1 MRKLVILACLIALV
15 VPVAAFAA
23 ERHGTWFDEI
33 VFFEEEDQA
42 KVLQMMKTGDAQ
54 FFGNAFTADNFP
66 VIQENGFNYGFSYG
80 SFNGYL
86 LNVAEFNTGVFNP
99 FHIQKVR
106 FALNNLIDRNY
117 IVSDILSGLGVPLVT
132 TVMPVL
138 PTYAQIAAT
147 ARAAEI
153 MAAYDEDKAIAMI
166 DEGMTEAGAEKVD
179 GKWYYNGEP
188 VKVIGIIRVED
199 ERLQLGD
206 YLADQLEKVG
216 FTVDRQYKTSAQA
229 SPIWLR
235 SDPADGQWNYYTE
248 GWIMTGLDR
257 EQYSDHAFM
266 YTELVWPAPYTRAWK
281 DNLDP
286 EVRQACIDML
296 NGNYTSIEEREAI
309 FAKAEMGTFLSG
321 FHTWINVAASPWAW
335 PQGYDVTVDIA
346 AGIFASAWWPRTMR
360 LVDAD
365 GAPIAGGTIR
375 VANPSF
381 LTEPWNPILGSN
393 WLYDLSIIE
402 GTQDTPFL
410 IDPFTGLATPNWA
423 ERADVVVQEG
433 LPVNVTHT
441 HWCNLSFAPEI
452 QVPGDAWADWDAEKQ
467 EFITAAERF
476 PDGAT
481 SQIKLTV
488 YFPADLYDRKWH
500 DGSNFSLADCIMAF
514 IMNFDRSKP
523 ESAIYDESSVPGFEA
538 FMDTFKGFRIIS
550 EDPLVYEVY
559 FDGPSLD
566 AETIVANNAGI
577 AWPVYSQGPGKWDA
591 IAIGI
596 KVEAQNLATF
606 SPDKAETLGVDRM
619 SYVAGPTLQ
628 MLNSALIDALSE
640 SYIPYKILEDYVT
653 PEEAFARYKNLS
665 DWSAAH
671 GGILWVGTGPM
682 YVDQV
687 DTLASIVVGKNF
699 SDYPYPADKWLI
711 YAEPKFGD
719 LSISGPETVTIGS
732 EATFDISVTHEGEAY
747 PMDEIQGIKY
757 LIIDAEG
764 NLAFD
769 GEGTVIADG
778 QGQVILPAD
787 QTAKLVEGSS
797 KLEVICVL
805 IPVAKP
811 ATGNVSFIATQ

>member
-1 MRKLVILACLIALV
+1 
-15 VPVAAFAA
+15 
-23 ERHGTWFDEI
+23 
-33 VFFEEEDQA
+33 
-42 KVLQMMKTGDAQ
+42 
-54 FFGNAFTADNFP
+54 
-66 VIQENGFNYGFSYG
+66 
-80 SFNGYL
+80 
-86 LNVAEFNTGVFNP
+86 
-99 FHIQKVR
+99 
-106 FALNNLIDRNY
+106 
-117 IVSDILSGLGVPLVT
+117 
-132 TVMPVL
+132 
-138 PTYAQIAAT
+138 
-147 ARAAEI
+147 
-153 MAAYDEDKAIAMI
+153 
-166 DEGMTEAGAEKVD
+166 
-179 GKWYYNGEP
+179 
-188 VKVIGIIRVED
+188 
-199 ERLQLGD
+199 
-206 YLADQLEKVG
+206 
-216 FTVDRQYKTSAQA
+216 
-229 SPIWLR
+229 
-235 SDPADGQWNYYTE
+235 
-248 GWIMTGLDR
+248 
-257 EQYSDHAFM
+257 
-266 YTELVWPAPYTRAWK
+266 
-281 DNLDP
+281 
-286 EVRQACIDML
+286 
-296 NGNYTSIEEREAI
+296 
-309 FAKAEMGTFLSG
+309 
-321 FHTWINVAASPWAW
+321 
-335 PQGYDVTVDIA
+335 
-346 AGIFASAWWPRTMR
+346 MR

-500 DGSNFSLADCIMAF
+500 DGSDFSLADCIMAF

-699 SDYPYPADKWLI
+699 PDYPYPADKWLI
-711 YAEPKFGD
+711 FAEPKYGD

-757 LIIDAEG
+757 LVIDAEG